1 MKSAALIISSTL
13 LGLVILF
20 FINILPDDQYV
31 QSLIFVAYYILA
43 VYSLWIITGERLNLF
58 FLFFLTFGLFI
69 GGRFFAIFLTG
80 TEYNIWEPTFYYD
93 YYVPLSRRIEIFRY
107 VIGFM
112 CFSVLG
118 YGISHTRNHGSIEI
132 QLKPTTILNID
143 HILRVI
149 FPILAF
155 LTIYDCIQSFISA
168 LSGGYLASYI
178 EVQNSDYKGTSLI
191 STLSYVLFGLAVGYG
206 QKTTKK
212 RYIILFIIKSLFD
225 IAIGGRGS
233 FGVTLLILLWFYS
246 MKHRISL
253 KKLLICCVCCAIIL
267 LFVFSFSIRA
277 VDIDNETSILDAGSV
292 FLYTQG
298 VSLMVFDASRLI
310 DSYPVIPYFQSLI
323 PGVAVLYSVVTGNI
337 LPATDVAFPSY
348 MCSQLNPQLWSDGY
362 GLGWTLMSDLYLYSN
377 RQFIGFLLLSL
388 LWGFIIG
395 KLDIHMMSSRF
406 IRALGF
412 TIAYPFLTL
421 PRGGLNSIIPLIW
434 YFVITFLI
442 VLLYSQIK
450 NKLINN

>member
-13 LGLVILF
+13 LGLLILF
-20 FINILPDDQYV
+20 FINIFPDDQYV

-43 VYSLWIITGERLNLF
+43 AYSLWVTAGKQLNLF

-69 GGRFFAIFLTG
+69 GGRFFATILTG
-80 TEYNIWEPTFYYD
+80 TEYNLWDPTFYYD
-93 YYVPLSRRIEIFRY
+93 YHVPFSRKIEIFRY

-118 YGISHTRNHGSIEI
+118 YGISHTRNHGSIDI

-155 LTIYDCIQSFISA
+155 LAIYDCIQAFLTA
-168 LSGGYLASYI
+168 LGGGYLASYI
-178 EVQNSDYKGTSLI
+178 EAQNGDYKGASLV
-191 STLSYVLFGLAVGYG
+191 STLSYVLFGLALGYG
-206 QKTTKK
+206 TRATQK
-212 RYIILFIIKSLFD
+212 RYVILFVIESLFAV
-225 IAIGGRGS
+225 AIGGRGA
-233 FGVTLLILLWFYS
+233 FGATLLILIWLYS
-246 MKHRISL
+246 RKRKISL
-253 KKLLICCVCCAIIL
+253 KKLLMFCVGSAIIL
-267 LFVFSFSIRA
+267 MLVFSFSIRA
-277 VDIDNETSILDAGSV
+277 ADIENEVNIRDIGSM

-310 DSYPVIPYFQSLI
+310 DSYPAIPYFQSLI
-323 PGVAVLYSVVTGNI
+323 PGVSVLYSAVTGNM

-388 LWGFIIG
+388 LWGFLIG
-395 KLDIHMMSSRF
+395 KLDFHMLSSRF

-412 TIAYPFLTL
+412 TIAYPFLIL
-421 PRGGLNSIIPLIW
+421 PRGGLNSIMPLIW
-434 YFVITFLI
+434 YFIITFLI
-442 VLLYSQIK
+442 ILLYSQIK
-450 NKLINN
+450 DKLINS